1 MNVRMVCRKG
11 FTLIEL
17 LVVLATLAL
26 LAAMLLPALAQTRQ
40 NSQVIECLANQRQLA
55 VAWMMYARDNND
67 KTVPVGSLQFQP
79 ATFAENPLTDSR
91 LQPGGSLAQFCPGN
105 LQSTVMVAGSHFN
118 DWIKAGLLYP
128 YIQNIA
134 VYKCPADL
142 SRCPY
147 GASSSFAKDS
157 DRTYSVNCYVG
168 GMQWWN
174 MNYKLYRK
182 VSDMNRPGPAHTWV
196 FIEESPASIDDC
208 YFALDP
214 ANPNLWYN
222 SPAVLHGN
230 ASVMTYADGH
240 SEAHRWTDANMIN
253 DKYPQNPPGYNVPA
267 DPHSGDLAWLFSVST
282 VHN

>member
-1 MNVRMVCRKG
+1 MVCRKG

-55 VAWMMYARDNND
+55 VAWMMYARDNSD
-67 KTVPVGSLQFQP
+67 KLVPVAVWPYQP
-79 ATFAENPLTDSR
+79 ASFAENPLTDPN
-91 LQPGGSLAQFCPGN
+91 LQPGGSLAQCCPGN
-105 LQSTVMVAGSHFN
+105 LQSTLMVSGRYYTN
-118 DWIKAGLLYP
+118 WIKAGLIYP
-128 YIQNIA
+128 YVQNVA

-147 GASSSFAKDS
+147 GASPTFAVPAE
-157 DRTYSVNCYVG
+157 RTYSVNCYVG
-168 GMQWWN
+168 GMQWWDP
-174 MNYKLYRK
+174 NYKLYRK
-182 VSDMNRPGPAHTWV
+182 LSNMNRPGPSHTWV
-196 FIEESPASIDDC
+196 FIEENPASIDDC

-214 ANPNLWYN
+214 ATPKLWYN

-240 SEAHRWTDANMIN
+240 SDAHRWTDRNMISGVN
-253 DKYPQNPPGYNVPA
+253 PQNTSRESMFQPIPIPA
-267 DPHSGDLAWLFSVST
+267 IWRGCFP
-282 VHN
+282 

>member
-11 FTLIEL
+11 FSLIEL

-40 NSQVIECLANQRQLA
+40 NSQVIECVANQRQLA

-67 KTVPVGSLQFQP
+67 KLVPVGSLSEQP
-79 ATFAENPLTDSR
+79 AFLGENPLTDTQ
-91 LQPGGSLAQFCPGN
+91 LQPGGMLAQFCPGN
-105 LQSTVMVAGSHFN
+105 LQSVAMTVGRYYTN
-118 DWIKAGLLYP
+118 WIKAGLLYP

-147 GASSSFAKDS
+147 GASSTFAKAS

-168 GMQWWN
+168 GMQLWN
-174 MNYKLYRK
+174 GNYKLYRK
-182 VSDMNRPGPAHTWV
+182 LSDMNRPGPAHTWV
-196 FIEESPASIDDC
+196 FIEESAASIDDC

-214 ANPNLWYN
+214 AVQNLWYN
-222 SPAVLHGN
+222 SPAVLHDN
-230 ASVMTYADGH
+230 ASVLTYADGH
-240 SEAHRWTDANMIN
+240 SEVHRWTDANMIS
-253 DKYPQNPPGYNVPA
+253 DKNPGTPPGCNVPA
-267 DPHSGDLAWLFSVST
+267 DPHSGDLAWLLSMTT